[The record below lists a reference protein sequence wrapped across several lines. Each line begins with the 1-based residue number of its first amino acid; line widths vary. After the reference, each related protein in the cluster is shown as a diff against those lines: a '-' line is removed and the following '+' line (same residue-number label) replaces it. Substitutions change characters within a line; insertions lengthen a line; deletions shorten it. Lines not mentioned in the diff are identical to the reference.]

1 MANAIN
7 NNMFLVNAPAGSG
20 KTTFIKDKINEI
32 VSNDKDCKILC
43 ITYTN
48 RAADEL
54 ISKINSKNV
63 KISTIH
69 SFVSEFFKIYFSN
82 KDIIELYFETYK
94 GDILDRI
101 NNISNDERNEIANQK
116 YKEEHEGNLSFEY
129 LKNNTKSISYNE
141 LPFNSLYYGGLS
153 HDALLSFAEILLNK
167 YPIIKKRLSSLY
179 KFIFIDEYQDTSA
192 NILRFFYNAVKDSQ
206 TTLFLCGD
214 KMQQIYKN
222 YDGTFENELSTF
234 NNSDFL
240 LRTNYRSSQSIVTV
254 LNNIYNDPSFVQKVS
269 SIQKQGNKPQIYIA
283 EDVNSTLN
291 AIEDITPKI
300 LKLFIY
306 NKDRFEKI
314 GAKNLY
320 EKVSDMEKYSF
331 GSKNSPVDV
340 LLTNDIDNPDP
351 LFRLLFEINDF
362 LKKYKLKQYGLLVQK
377 INNKKSKIYNKE
389 LLKINKHEDKKN
401 FQNLIESI
409 YSKYNEDI
417 LIIDFLKFLNDKQ
430 FLLNSVTENYFEDSE
445 ENEYLTVLVQSIEEF
460 RKLCEYIENPKIS
473 TQHGVKG
480 EGHDE
485 VVFIAEDST
494 RNPYVRMYDFF
505 ELLAKNEVRYNEFE
519 KFYYEYVKDI
529 RNFEYLNNIKL
540 SELKKDTY
548 NQYVNSLNEL
558 LQSLNQKYNN
568 NVYYN
573 FFFSDAYASYL
584 SRPGVTKF
592 NNAVKINNI
601 FGTLIAYKLFYV
613 GCSRAKEIL
622 KVIVERS
629 KIDSFYNEFKT
640 KMQQLGFDIIE

>member
-153 HDALLSFAEILLNK
+153 HDALLSFAEILLDK

-179 KFIFIDEYQDTSA
+179 KYIFIDEYQDTSA

-254 LNNIYNDPSFVQKVS
+254 LNNIYNDPSFVQEVS
-269 SIQKQGNKPQIYIA
+269 NIQKQGNKPQIYIA
-283 EDVNSTLN
+283 EDVNLTLN

-430 FLLNSVTENYFEDSE
+430 FLLNSVTENYFEGSE
-445 ENEYLTVLVQSIEEF
+445 ENEYLTVLEQSIEEF

>member
-153 HDALLSFAEILLNK
+153 HDALLSFAEILLDK

-179 KFIFIDEYQDTSA
+179 KYIFIDEYQDTSA

-254 LNNIYNDPSFVQKVS
+254 LNNIYNDSSFVQEVS
-269 SIQKQGNKPQIYIA
+269 NIQKQGNKPQIYIA
-283 EDVNSTLN
+283 EDVNLTLN

-401 FQNLIESI
+401 FQNLIEGI

-430 FLLNSVTENYFEDSE
+430 FLLNSVTENYLEDSE
-445 ENEYLTVLVQSIEEF
+445 ENEYLTVLEQSIEEF

>member
-153 HDALLSFAEILLNK
+153 HDALLSFAEILLDK

-179 KFIFIDEYQDTSA
+179 KYIFIDEYQDTSA

-254 LNNIYNDPSFVQKVS
+254 LNNIYNDPSFVQEVS
-269 SIQKQGNKPQIYIA
+269 NIQKQGNKPQIYIA

-430 FLLNSVTENYFEDSE
+430 FLLNSVTENYLEDSE
-445 ENEYLTVLVQSIEEF
+445 ENEYLTVLEQSIEEF

>member
-69 SFVSEFFKIYFSN
+69 SFISEFFKIYFSN

-153 HDALLSFAEILLNK
+153 HDALLSFAEILLDK

-179 KFIFIDEYQDTSA
+179 KYIFIDEYQDTSA

-254 LNNIYNDPSFVQKVS
+254 LNNIYNDPSFVQEVS
-269 SIQKQGNKPQIYIA
+269 NIQKQGNKPQIYIA
-283 EDVNSTLN
+283 EDVNLTLN

-445 ENEYLTVLVQSIEEF
+445 ENEYLTVLEQSIEEF

-519 KFYYEYVKDI
+519 KFYYEYVKDV

-558 LQSLNQKYNN
+558 LQNLNQKYNN

-584 SRPGVTKF
+584 SRPGS
-592 NNAVKINNI
+592 N
-601 FGTLIAYKLFYV
+601 
-613 GCSRAKEIL
+613 RAG
-622 KVIVERS
+622 RS
-629 KIDSFYNEFKT
+629 GRRLSLPT
-640 KMQQLGFDIIE
+640 AA

>member
-69 SFVSEFFKIYFSN
+69 SFISEFFKIYFSN

-153 HDALLSFAEILLNK
+153 HDALLSFAEILLDK

-179 KFIFIDEYQDTSA
+179 KYIFIDEYQDTSA

-234 NNSDFL
+234 NSSDFL

-445 ENEYLTVLVQSIEEF
+445 ENEYLTVLEQSIEEF

>member
-153 HDALLSFAEILLNK
+153 HDALLSFAEILLDK

-179 KFIFIDEYQDTSA
+179 KYIFIDEYQDTSA

-254 LNNIYNDPSFVQKVS
+254 LNNIYNDPSFVQEVS
-269 SIQKQGNKPQIYIA
+269 NIQKQGNKPQIYIA

-340 LLTNDIDNPDP
+340 LLTNDIDNPAP

-430 FLLNSVTENYFEDSE
+430 FLLNSVTENYLEDSE
-445 ENEYLTVLVQSIEEF
+445 ENEYLTVLEQSIEEF

-629 KIDSFYNEFKT
+629 KINSFYNEFKT

>member
-69 SFVSEFFKIYFSN
+69 SFISEFFKIYFSN

-153 HDALLSFAEILLNK
+153 HDALLSFAEILLDK

-179 KFIFIDEYQDTSA
+179 KYIFIDEYQDTSA

-254 LNNIYNDPSFVQKVS
+254 LNNIYNDPSFVQEVS
-269 SIQKQGNKPQIYIA
+269 NIQKQGNKPQIYIA

-445 ENEYLTVLVQSIEEF
+445 ENEYLTVLEQSIEEF

>member
-69 SFVSEFFKIYFSN
+69 SFISEFFKIYFSN

-153 HDALLSFAEILLNK
+153 HDALLSFAEILLDK

-179 KFIFIDEYQDTSA
+179 KYIFIDEYQDTSA

-254 LNNIYNDPSFVQKVS
+254 LNNIYNDPSFVQEVS
-269 SIQKQGNKPQIYIA
+269 NIQKQGNKPQIYIA
-283 EDVNSTLN
+283 EDVNLTLN

-430 FLLNSVTENYFEDSE
+430 FLLNSVTENYFEGSE
-445 ENEYLTVLVQSIEEF
+445 ENEYLAVLEQSIEEF

-558 LQSLNQKYNN
+558 LQNLNQKYNN

>member
-153 HDALLSFAEILLNK
+153 HDALLSFAEILLDK

-179 KFIFIDEYQDTSA
+179 KYIFIDEYQDTSA

-254 LNNIYNDPSFVQKVS
+254 LNNIYNDPSFVQEVS
-269 SIQKQGNKPQIYIA
+269 NIQKQGNKPQIYIA
-283 EDVNSTLN
+283 EDVNLTLN

-401 FQNLIESI
+401 FQNLIEGI

-430 FLLNSVTENYFEDSE
+430 FLLNSVTENYLEDSE
-445 ENEYLTVLVQSIEEF
+445 ENEYLTVLEQSIEEF

>member
-1 MANAIN
+1 
-7 NNMFLVNAPAGSG
+7 
-20 KTTFIKDKINEI
+20 
-32 VSNDKDCKILC
+32 
-43 ITYTN
+43 
-48 RAADEL
+48 
-54 ISKINSKNV
+54 
-63 KISTIH
+63 
-69 SFVSEFFKIYFSN
+69 
-82 KDIIELYFETYK
+82 
-94 GDILDRI
+94 
-101 NNISNDERNEIANQK
+101 
-116 YKEEHEGNLSFEY
+116 
-129 LKNNTKSISYNE
+129 
-141 LPFNSLYYGGLS
+141 
-153 HDALLSFAEILLNK
+153 
-167 YPIIKKRLSSLY
+167 
-179 KFIFIDEYQDTSA
+179 
-192 NILRFFYNAVKDSQ
+192 
-206 TTLFLCGD
+206 
-214 KMQQIYKN
+214 MQQIYKN

-254 LNNIYNDPSFVQKVS
+254 LNNIYNDPSFVQEVS
-269 SIQKQGNKPQIYIA
+269 NIQKQGNKPQIYIA

-401 FQNLIESI
+401 FQNLIEGI

-430 FLLNSVTENYFEDSE
+430 FLLNSVTENYLEDSE
-445 ENEYLTVLVQSIEEF
+445 ENEYLTVLEQSIEEF

-505 ELLAKNEVRYNEFE
+505 ELLAKM
-519 KFYYEYVKDI
+519 KFAIMNLK
-529 RNFEYLNNIKL
+529 NFIMN
-540 SELKKDTY
+540 
-548 NQYVNSLNEL
+548 
-558 LQSLNQKYNN
+558 
-568 NVYYN
+568 
-573 FFFSDAYASYL
+573 
-584 SRPGVTKF
+584 
-592 NNAVKINNI
+592 
-601 FGTLIAYKLFYV
+601 
-613 GCSRAKEIL
+613 
-622 KVIVERS
+622 
-629 KIDSFYNEFKT
+629 
-640 KMQQLGFDIIE
+640 M

>member
-116 YKEEHEGNLSFEY
+116 YKEEHEGNLSLEY

-153 HDALLSFAEILLNK
+153 HDALLSFAEILLDK

-179 KFIFIDEYQDTSA
+179 KYIFIDEYQDTSA

-254 LNNIYNDPSFVQKVS
+254 LNNIYNDPSFVQEVS
-269 SIQKQGNKPQIYIA
+269 NIQKQGNKPQIYIA
-283 EDVNSTLN
+283 EDVNLTLN

-430 FLLNSVTENYFEDSE
+430 FLLNSVTENYFEGSE
-445 ENEYLTVLVQSIEEF
+445 ENEYLTVLEQSIEEF

-494 RNPYVRMYDFF
+494 RNPYVRMYDCF

-558 LQSLNQKYNN
+558 LQNLNQKYNN

>member
-153 HDALLSFAEILLNK
+153 HDALLSFAEILLDK

-179 KFIFIDEYQDTSA
+179 KYIFIDEYQDTSA

-254 LNNIYNDPSFVQKVS
+254 LNNIYNDPSFVQEVS
-269 SIQKQGNKPQIYIA
+269 NIQKQGNKPQIYIA

-401 FQNLIESI
+401 FQNLIEGI

-430 FLLNSVTENYFEDSE
+430 FLLNSVTENYLEDSE
-445 ENEYLTVLVQSIEEF
+445 ENEYLTVLEQSIEEF
-460 RKLCEYIENPKIS
+460 RKLCEYIKNPKIS

>member
-153 HDALLSFAEILLNK
+153 HDALLSFAEILLDK

-179 KFIFIDEYQDTSA
+179 KYIFIDEYQDTSA

-254 LNNIYNDPSFVQKVS
+254 LNNIYNDSSFVQEVS
-269 SIQKQGNKPQIYIA
+269 NIQKQGNKPQIYIA

-401 FQNLIESI
+401 FQNLIEGI

-430 FLLNSVTENYFEDSE
+430 FLLNSVTENYLEDSE
-445 ENEYLTVLVQSIEEF
+445 ENEYLTVLEQSIEEF

>member
-69 SFVSEFFKIYFSN
+69 SFISEFFKIYFSN

-153 HDALLSFAEILLNK
+153 HDALLSFAEILLDK

-179 KFIFIDEYQDTSA
+179 KYIFIDEYQDTSA

-254 LNNIYNDPSFVQKVS
+254 LNNIYNEPSFVQKVS

-445 ENEYLTVLVQSIEEF
+445 ENEYLTVLEQSIEEF

-494 RNPYVRMYDFF
+494 RNPYVTR
-505 ELLAKNEVRYNEFE
+505 
-519 KFYYEYVKDI
+519 
-529 RNFEYLNNIKL
+529 
-540 SELKKDTY
+540 
-548 NQYVNSLNEL
+548 
-558 LQSLNQKYNN
+558 
-568 NVYYN
+568 
-573 FFFSDAYASYL
+573 
-584 SRPGVTKF
+584 
-592 NNAVKINNI
+592 
-601 FGTLIAYKLFYV
+601 
-613 GCSRAKEIL
+613 
-622 KVIVERS
+622 
-629 KIDSFYNEFKT
+629 
-640 KMQQLGFDIIE
+640 

>member
-69 SFVSEFFKIYFSN
+69 SFISEFFKIYFSN

-153 HDALLSFAEILLNK
+153 HDALLSFAEILLDK

-179 KFIFIDEYQDTSA
+179 KYIFIDEYQDTSA

-254 LNNIYNDPSFVQKVS
+254 LNNIYNDPSFVQEVS
-269 SIQKQGNKPQIYIA
+269 NIQKQGNKPQIYIA

-430 FLLNSVTENYFEDSE
+430 FLLNSVTENYFEGSE
-445 ENEYLTVLVQSIEEF
+445 ENEYLTVLEQSIEEF

>member
-69 SFVSEFFKIYFSN
+69 SFISEFFKIYFSN

-153 HDALLSFAEILLNK
+153 HDALLSFAEILLDK

-179 KFIFIDEYQDTSA
+179 KYIFIDEYQDTSA

-254 LNNIYNDPSFVQKVS
+254 LNNIYNDPSFVQEVS
-269 SIQKQGNKPQIYIA
+269 NIQKQGNKPQIYIA
-283 EDVNSTLN
+283 EDVNLTLN

-445 ENEYLTVLVQSIEEF
+445 ENEYLTVLEQRIEEF

-519 KFYYEYVKDI
+519 KFYYEYVKDV

-548 NQYVNSLNEL
+548 NQYVNSLNKL
-558 LQSLNQKYNN
+558 LQNLNQKYNN
-568 NVYYN
+568 NIYYN

-640 KMQQLGFDIIE
+640 KVQQLGFDIIE

>member
-69 SFVSEFFKIYFSN
+69 SFISEFFKIYFSN

-153 HDALLSFAEILLNK
+153 HDALLSFAEILLDK

-179 KFIFIDEYQDTSA
+179 KYIFVDEYQDTSA

-254 LNNIYNDPSFVQKVS
+254 LNNIYNDPSFVQEVS
-269 SIQKQGNKPQIYIA
+269 NIQKQGNKPQIYIA
-283 EDVNSTLN
+283 EDVNLTLN

-430 FLLNSVTENYFEDSE
+430 FLLNSVTENYFEGSE
-445 ENEYLTVLVQSIEEF
+445 ENEYLTVLEQSIEEF

-558 LQSLNQKYNN
+558 LQNLNQKYNN
-568 NVYYN
+568 NVNYN

>member
-69 SFVSEFFKIYFSN
+69 SFISEFFKIYFSN

-116 YKEEHEGNLSFEY
+116 YKEEHEGNLGFEY

-153 HDALLSFAEILLNK
+153 HDALLSFAEILLDK

-179 KFIFIDEYQDTSA
+179 KYIFIDEYQDTSA

-254 LNNIYNDPSFVQKVS
+254 LNNIYNDPSFVQEVS
-269 SIQKQGNKPQIYIA
+269 NIQKQGNKPQIYIA
-283 EDVNSTLN
+283 EDVNLTLN

-430 FLLNSVTENYFEDSE
+430 FLLNSVTENYFEGSE
-445 ENEYLTVLVQSIEEF
+445 ENEYLTVLEQSIEEF

-558 LQSLNQKYNN
+558 LQNLNQKYNN

>member
-69 SFVSEFFKIYFSN
+69 SFISEFFKIYFSN

-153 HDALLSFAEILLNK
+153 HDALLSFAEILLDK

-179 KFIFIDEYQDTSA
+179 KYIFIDEYQDTSA

-254 LNNIYNDPSFVQKVS
+254 LNNIYNDPSFVQEVS
-269 SIQKQGNKPQIYIA
+269 NIQKQGNKPQIYIA

-430 FLLNSVTENYFEDSE
+430 FLLNSVTENYLEDSE
-445 ENEYLTVLVQSIEEF
+445 ENEYLTVLEQSIEEF

-505 ELLAKNEVRYNEFE
+505 ELLAKNEVCYNEFE

>member
-69 SFVSEFFKIYFSN
+69 SFISEFFKIYFSN

-116 YKEEHEGNLSFEY
+116 YKEEHEENLSFQY

-153 HDALLSFAEILLNK
+153 HDALLSFAEILLDK

-179 KFIFIDEYQDTSA
+179 KYIFIDEYQDTSA

-254 LNNIYNDPSFVQKVS
+254 LNNIYNDPSFVQEVS
-269 SIQKQGNKPQIYIA
+269 NIQKQGNKPQIYIA
-283 EDVNSTLN
+283 EDVNLTLN

-430 FLLNSVTENYFEDSE
+430 FLLNSVTENYFEGSE
-445 ENEYLTVLVQSIEEF
+445 ENEYLTVLEQSIEEF

-558 LQSLNQKYNN
+558 LQNLNQKYNN

-573 FFFSDAYASYL
+573 IFFSDAYASYL

>member
-69 SFVSEFFKIYFSN
+69 SFISEFFKIYFSN

-153 HDALLSFAEILLNK
+153 HDALLSFAEILLDK

-179 KFIFIDEYQDTSA
+179 KYIFIDEYQDTSA

-445 ENEYLTVLVQSIEEF
+445 ENEYLTVLEQSIEEF

-640 KMQQLGFDIIE
+640 KVQQLGFDIIE

>member
-69 SFVSEFFKIYFSN
+69 SFISEFFKIYFSN

-153 HDALLSFAEILLNK
+153 HDALLSFAEILLDK

-179 KFIFIDEYQDTSA
+179 KYIFIDEYQDTSA

-254 LNNIYNDPSFVQKVS
+254 LNNIYNEPSFVQKVS

-314 GAKNLY
+314 CAKNLY

-445 ENEYLTVLVQSIEEF
+445 ENEYLTVLEQSIEEF

>member
-445 ENEYLTVLVQSIEEF
+445 ENEYLTVLEQSIEEF

>member
-69 SFVSEFFKIYFSN
+69 SFISEFFKIYFSN

-167 YPIIKKRLSSLY
+167 YLIIKKRLSSLY
-179 KFIFIDEYQDTSA
+179 KYIFIDEYQDTSA

-254 LNNIYNDPSFVQKVS
+254 LNNIYNDPSFVQEVS
-269 SIQKQGNKPQIYIA
+269 NIQKQGNKPQIYIA
-283 EDVNSTLN
+283 EDVNLTLN

-430 FLLNSVTENYFEDSE
+430 FLLNSVTENYFEGSE
-445 ENEYLTVLVQSIEEF
+445 ENEYLTVLEQSIEEF

-529 RNFEYLNNIKL
+529 RNFEYLNSIKL

-558 LQSLNQKYNN
+558 LQNLNQKYNN

-573 FFFSDAYASYL
+573 FFFSDTYASYL

>member
-69 SFVSEFFKIYFSN
+69 SFISEFFKIYFSN

-153 HDALLSFAEILLNK
+153 HDALLSFAEILLDK

-179 KFIFIDEYQDTSA
+179 KYIFVDEYQDTSA

-254 LNNIYNDPSFVQKVS
+254 LNNIYNDPSFVQEVS
-269 SIQKQGNKPQIYIA
+269 NIQKQGNKPQIYIA
-283 EDVNSTLN
+283 EDVNLTLN

-430 FLLNSVTENYFEDSE
+430 FLLNSVTENYFEGSE
-445 ENEYLTVLVQSIEEF
+445 ENEYLTVLEQSIEEF

-558 LQSLNQKYNN
+558 LQNLNQKYNN
-568 NVYYN
+568 NIYYN

>member
-153 HDALLSFAEILLNK
+153 HDALLSFAEILLDK

-179 KFIFIDEYQDTSA
+179 KYIFIDEYQDTSA

-254 LNNIYNDPSFVQKVS
+254 LNNIYNDPSFVQEVS
-269 SIQKQGNKPQIYIA
+269 NIQKQGNKPQIYIA

-445 ENEYLTVLVQSIEEF
+445 ENEYLTVLEQSIEEF

>member
-153 HDALLSFAEILLNK
+153 HDALLSFAEILLDK

-179 KFIFIDEYQDTSA
+179 KYIFIDEYQDTSA

-254 LNNIYNDPSFVQKVS
+254 LNNIYNDSSFVQEVS
-269 SIQKQGNKPQIYIA
+269 NIQKQGNKPQIYIA

-430 FLLNSVTENYFEDSE
+430 FLLNSVTENYFEGSE
-445 ENEYLTVLVQSIEEF
+445 ENEYLTVLEQSIEEF

-558 LQSLNQKYNN
+558 LQNLNQKYNN

>member
-69 SFVSEFFKIYFSN
+69 SFISEFFKIYFSN

-153 HDALLSFAEILLNK
+153 HDALLSFAEILLDK

-254 LNNIYNDPSFVQKVS
+254 LNNIYNDPSFVQEVS
-269 SIQKQGNKPQIYIA
+269 NIQKQGNKPQIYIA
-283 EDVNSTLN
+283 EDVNLTLN

-430 FLLNSVTENYFEDSE
+430 FLLNSVTENYFEGSE
-445 ENEYLTVLVQSIEEF
+445 ENEYLTVLEQSIEEF

-558 LQSLNQKYNN
+558 LQNLNQKYNN

>member
-153 HDALLSFAEILLNK
+153 HDALLSFAEILLDK

-179 KFIFIDEYQDTSA
+179 KYIFIDEYQDTSA

-254 LNNIYNDPSFVQKVS
+254 LNNIYNDPSFVQEVS
-269 SIQKQGNKPQIYIA
+269 NIQKQGNKPQIYIA

-401 FQNLIESI
+401 FQNLIEGI

-430 FLLNSVTENYFEDSE
+430 FLLNSVTENYLEDSE
-445 ENEYLTVLVQSIEEF
+445 ENEYLTVLEQSIEEF

-519 KFYYEYVKDI
+519 KFYYEYV
-529 RNFEYLNNIKL
+529 KL

>member
-153 HDALLSFAEILLNK
+153 HDALLSFAEILLDK

-179 KFIFIDEYQDTSA
+179 KYIFIDEYQDTSA

-254 LNNIYNDPSFVQKVS
+254 LNNIYNDPSFVQEVS
-269 SIQKQGNKPQIYIA
+269 NIQKQGNKPQIYIA

-430 FLLNSVTENYFEDSE
+430 FLLNTVTENYLEDSE
-445 ENEYLTVLVQSIEEF
+445 ENEYLTVLEQSIEEF

>member
-69 SFVSEFFKIYFSN
+69 SFISEFFKIYFSN

-153 HDALLSFAEILLNK
+153 HDALLSFAEILLDK

-179 KFIFIDEYQDTSA
+179 KYIFIDEYQDTSA

-254 LNNIYNDPSFVQKVS
+254 LNNIYNDPSFVQEVS
-269 SIQKQGNKPQIYIA
+269 NIQKQGNKPQIYIA
-283 EDVNSTLN
+283 EDVNLTLN

-401 FQNLIESI
+401 FQNLIEGI

-430 FLLNSVTENYFEDSE
+430 FLLNSVTENYLEDSE
-445 ENEYLTVLVQSIEEF
+445 ENEYLTVLEQSIEEF

>member
-153 HDALLSFAEILLNK
+153 HDALLSFAEILLDK

-179 KFIFIDEYQDTSA
+179 KYIFIDEYQDTSA

-254 LNNIYNDPSFVQKVS
+254 LNNIYNDPSFVQEVS
-269 SIQKQGNKPQIYIA
+269 NIQKQGNKPQIYIA

-430 FLLNSVTENYFEDSE
+430 FLLNSVTENYLEDSE
-445 ENEYLTVLVQSIEEF
+445 ENEYLTVLEQSIEEF

-613 GCSRAKEIL
+613 GCSRAKKIL

>member
-69 SFVSEFFKIYFSN
+69 SFISEFFKIYFSN

-153 HDALLSFAEILLNK
+153 HDALLSFAEILLDK

-179 KFIFIDEYQDTSA
+179 KYIFIDEYQDTSA

-254 LNNIYNDPSFVQKVS
+254 LNNIYNEPSFVQKVS

-445 ENEYLTVLVQSIEEF
+445 ENEYLTVLEQSIEEF

>member
-69 SFVSEFFKIYFSN
+69 SFISEFFKIYFSN

-153 HDALLSFAEILLNK
+153 HDALLSFAEILLDK

-179 KFIFIDEYQDTSA
+179 KYIFIDEYQDTSA

-240 LRTNYRSSQSIVTV
+240 LRINYRSSQSIVTV
-254 LNNIYNDPSFVQKVS
+254 LNNIYNDPSFVQEVS
-269 SIQKQGNKPQIYIA
+269 NIQKQGNKPQIYIA
-283 EDVNSTLN
+283 EDVNLTLN

-445 ENEYLTVLVQSIEEF
+445 ENEYLTVLEQSIEEF

-548 NQYVNSLNEL
+548 NQYVNSLNKL
-558 LQSLNQKYNN
+558 LQNLNLKYNN
-568 NVYYN
+568 NIYYN

-622 KVIVERS
+622 KVIIERS

-640 KMQQLGFDIIE
+640 KMQQFGFDIIE

>member
-69 SFVSEFFKIYFSN
+69 SFISEFFKIYFSN

-153 HDALLSFAEILLNK
+153 HDALLSFAEILLDK

-179 KFIFIDEYQDTSA
+179 KYIFIDEYQDTSA

-254 LNNIYNDPSFVQKVS
+254 LNNIYNDPSFVQEVS
-269 SIQKQGNKPQIYIA
+269 NIQKQGNKPQIYIA

-430 FLLNSVTENYFEDSE
+430 FLLNSVTENYFEGSE
-445 ENEYLTVLVQSIEEF
+445 ENEYLTVLEQSIEEF
-460 RKLCEYIENPKIS
+460 RKLCKYIENPKIS

-558 LQSLNQKYNN
+558 LQNLNQKYNN

>member
-153 HDALLSFAEILLNK
+153 HDALLSFAEILLDK

-179 KFIFIDEYQDTSA
+179 KYIFIDEYQDTSA

-254 LNNIYNDPSFVQKVS
+254 LNNIYNDPSFVQEVS
-269 SIQKQGNKPQIYIA
+269 NIQKQGNKPQIYIA

-362 LKKYKLKQYGLLVQK
+362 LKKYKLKKYGLLVQK

-401 FQNLIESI
+401 FQNLIEGI

-430 FLLNSVTENYFEDSE
+430 FLLNSVTENYLEDSE
-445 ENEYLTVLVQSIEEF
+445 ENEYLTVLEQSIEEF
-460 RKLCEYIENPKIS
+460 RKLCEYIKNPKIS

>member
-69 SFVSEFFKIYFSN
+69 SFISEFFKIYFSN

-153 HDALLSFAEILLNK
+153 HDALLSFAEILLDK

-179 KFIFIDEYQDTSA
+179 KYIFVDEYQDTSA

-254 LNNIYNDPSFVQKVS
+254 LNNIYNDPSFVQEVS
-269 SIQKQGNKPQIYIA
+269 NIQKQGNKPQIYIA
-283 EDVNSTLN
+283 EDVNLTLN

-445 ENEYLTVLVQSIEEF
+445 ENEYLTVLEQSIEEF

>member
-69 SFVSEFFKIYFSN
+69 SFISEFFKIYFSN

-153 HDALLSFAEILLNK
+153 HDALLSFAEILLDK

-179 KFIFIDEYQDTSA
+179 KYIFVDEYQDTSA

-254 LNNIYNDPSFVQKVS
+254 LNNIYNDPSFVQEVS
-269 SIQKQGNKPQIYIA
+269 NIQKQGNKPQIYIA
-283 EDVNSTLN
+283 EDVNLTLN

-430 FLLNSVTENYFEDSE
+430 FLLNSVTENYFEGSE
-445 ENEYLTVLVQSIEEF
+445 ENEYLTVLEQSIEEF

-558 LQSLNQKYNN
+558 LQNLNQKYNN

>member
-69 SFVSEFFKIYFSN
+69 SFISEFFKIYFSN

-153 HDALLSFAEILLNK
+153 HDALLSFAEILLDK

-179 KFIFIDEYQDTSA
+179 KYIFIDEYQDTSA

-254 LNNIYNDPSFVQKVS
+254 LNNIYNDPSFVQEVS
-269 SIQKQGNKPQIYIA
+269 NIQKQGNKPQIYIA
-283 EDVNSTLN
+283 EDVNLTLN

-430 FLLNSVTENYFEDSE
+430 FLLNSVTENYFEGSE
-445 ENEYLTVLVQSIEEF
+445 ENEYLTVLEQSIEEF

-558 LQSLNQKYNN
+558 LQNLNQKYNN

>member
-69 SFVSEFFKIYFSN
+69 SFISEFFKIYFSN

-153 HDALLSFAEILLNK
+153 HDALLSFAEILLDK

-179 KFIFIDEYQDTSA
+179 KYIFIDEYQDTSA

-389 LLKINKHEDKKN
+389 LLKINKHEDKKK

-445 ENEYLTVLVQSIEEF
+445 ENEYLTVLEQSIEEF